1 MRIERL
7 SRWLLAAAATA
18 LVACGG
24 TGSSSATPTPT
35 ADVGSGQLQGAGATF
50 PEPYYTKAF
59 YAYNQKYSQ
68 VSVNYQA
75 IGSGG
80 GIQAFTKNTVDF
92 GASDVPM
99 TATEITAAGGDATL
113 VQLPTIIGVAAIA
126 YNLSSVSSLTLDG
139 PTLANIYLGTIKKWN
154 DPAIAALNSGVSLP
168 STDISVVHRSDGSGT
183 SYAFTDYLSKISPDW
198 KTKVGTG
205 KSVSW
210 PAGIGGSGNAGVGQA
225 VKTTDGAIGYVEL
238 AYVIQSQLQYA
249 ALKNANGK
257 AVKASLDGA
266 TAAAASLTGV
276 SPTNFSI
283 TNATGDKAY
292 PIASYSWVILRKD
305 QTDATKGKAVVN
317 LLNWLVT
324 SAYNDSLVNG
334 KSLQYAPLP
343 SETQKFAISQLKTI
357 TSGAKPILS

>member
-1 MRIERL
+1 MRTETRL
-7 SRWLLAAAATA
+7 STLLGAAAALA

-24 TGSSSATPTPT
+24 VSSGSSSPTPA

-50 PEPYYTKAF
+50 PEPFYTRAF

-99 TATEITAAGGDATL
+99 TATEVAAAGGPDTL
-113 VQLPTIIGVAAIA
+113 VQLPTIIGVVAIA
-126 YNLSSVSSLTLDG
+126 YNLPGVDNVQLDG

-154 DPAIAALNSGVSLP
+154 DPAITALNNGKSLP
-168 STDISVVHRSDGSGT
+168 GTDITVVHRADSSGT
-183 SYAFTDYLSKISPDW
+183 SYAFTDYLSKVSPDW
-198 KTKVGTG
+198 KTKVGTA
-205 KSVSW
+205 KAPQW
-210 PAGIGGSGNAGVGQA
+210 PAGIGGNQNAGVGQS
-225 VKTTDGAIGYVEL
+225 VKTTEGAIGYVEL

-249 ALKNANGK
+249 SLKNAAGK
-257 AVKASLDGA
+257 FLKASLDGA

-283 TNATGDKAY
+283 TNAPGDKAY
-292 PIASYSWVILRKD
+292 PIVSYSWVMLRTD

-317 LLNWLVT
+317 LFKWVVQ
-324 SAYNDSLVNG
+324 SAYNDS
-334 KSLQYAPLP
+334 
-343 SETQKFAISQLKTI
+343 
-357 TSGAKPILS
+357 

>member
-1 MRIERL
+1 MG
-7 SRWLLAAAATA
+7 AAAVLA

-24 TGSSSATPTPT
+24 VSSGTTSPTPA

-50 PEPYYTKAF
+50 PEPFYTRAF

-80 GIQAFTKNTVDF
+80 GIQQFTKGTVDF

-99 TATEITAAGGDATL
+99 TATEIAAAGGDSIL

-126 YNLSSVSSLTLDG
+126 YNLPSVTKLQLDG
-139 PTLANIYLGTIKKWN
+139 TTLANIFLGTVKKWN
-154 DPAIAALNSGVSLP
+154 DPAIQSLNNGVNLP
-168 STDISVVHRSDGSGT
+168 SSDITVVHRSDGSGT

-198 KTKVGTG
+198 QSRVGKG

-210 PAGIGGSGNAGVGQA
+210 PTGVGASGNQGVGQQ
-225 VKTTDGAIGYVEL
+225 VKTTEGSIGYVEL

-249 ALKNANGK
+249 SLKNQAGK
-257 AVKASLDGA
+257 YVLASLDGA
-266 TAAAASLTGV
+266 TAAAASLTGL

-283 TNATGDKAY
+283 TNAPGDKAY
-292 PIASYSWVILRKD
+292 PISTYSWVILKLD
-305 QTDATKGKAVVN
+305 QSDAAKGKAAAN
-317 LLNWLVT
+317 LWKWAVT
-324 SAYNDSLVNG
+324 DGQQYGKALEYASLP
-334 KSLQYAPLP
+334 KEAQD
-343 SETQKFAISQLKTI
+343 FALSQLKKLT
-357 TSGAKPILS
+357 TGGKPILS

>member
-1 MRIERL
+1 MRIERF
-7 SRWLLAAAATA
+7 SGWLIAAAAMA

-24 TGSSSATPTPT
+24 APAASSPTPT

-59 YAYNQKYSQ
+59 YAYNQHYSQ

-99 TATEITAAGGDATL
+99 TATEIAGAGGPDTL
-113 VQLPTIIGVAAIA
+113 VQLPTIIGVVAIA
-126 YNLSSVSSLTLDG
+126 YNLPGTDNVQLDG
-139 PTLANIYLGTIKKWN
+139 TTLASIYLGAIKKWN
-154 DPAIAALNSGVSLP
+154 DPAITALNSGKSMP
-168 STDISVVHRSDGSGT
+168 SSDITVVHRADSSGT

-198 KTKVGTG
+198 KSKVGTA
-205 KSVSW
+205 KAPAW
-210 PAGIGGSGNAGVGQA
+210 PAGIGGNQNAGVGQA
-225 VKTTDGAIGYVEL
+225 VKTTEGAIGYVEL

-249 ALKNANGK
+249 SLKNAAGK
-257 AVKASLDGA
+257 FVKASLDGA

-283 TNATGDKAY
+283 ANAPGDKAY
-292 PIASYSWVILRKD
+292 PIVSYSWVILRKD

-317 LLNWLVT
+317 LFKWVVQNGY
-324 SAYNDSLVNG
+324 SDSLVNG
-334 KSLQYAPLP
+334 KSLEYASLP
-343 SETQKFAISQLKTI
+343 SEAQTFAWSQLKTI
-357 TSGAKPILS
+357 TSGGKPILS

>member
-1 MRIERL
+1 MG
-7 SRWLLAAAATA
+7 AAAVLA

-24 TGSSSATPTPT
+24 VSSGTTSPTPA

-50 PEPYYTKAF
+50 PEPFYTRAF

-80 GIQAFTKNTVDF
+80 GIQQFTKGTVDF

-99 TATEITAAGGDATL
+99 TATEIAAAGGDSTL

-126 YNLSSVSSLTLDG
+126 YNLPSVTKLQLDG
-139 PTLANIYLGTIKKWN
+139 TTLANIFLGTVKKWN
-154 DPAIAALNSGVSLP
+154 DPAIQSLNSGVNLP
-168 STDISVVHRSDGSGT
+168 SSDITVVHRSDGSGT

-198 KTKVGTG
+198 QSKVGKG

-210 PAGIGGSGNAGVGQA
+210 PTGVGASGNQGVGQQ
-225 VKTTDGAIGYVEL
+225 VKTTEGSIGYVEL

-249 ALKNANGK
+249 YLKNQAGRY
-257 AVKASLDGA
+257 VLASLDGA
-266 TAAAASLTGV
+266 TAAAASLTGL

-283 TNATGDKAY
+283 TNAPGDKAY
-292 PIASYSWVILRKD
+292 PISTYSWVILKLD
-305 QTDATKGKAVVN
+305 QSDAAKGKAVAN
-317 LLNWLVT
+317 LWKWAVT
-324 SAYNDSLVNG
+324 DGQQYGKALEYASLP
-334 KSLQYAPLP
+334 KEAQD
-343 SETQKFAISQLKTI
+343 FALSQLKKLT
-357 TSGAKPILS
+357 TGGKPILS